1 MVASDARRIATYAR
15 VSSEDQAERGT
26 IRTQADE
33 LDRYLERQ
41 PDAALVRRYVDDG
54 VSGTIP
60 LGERPAGSQLLR
72 DARAGRFTEVL
83 VHKFD
88 RLGRDAPDLLAVGRA
103 LREAGV
109 TLRSLIEGA
118 PDLFMW
124 DILAAVSDNDR
135 RTFLRRSADGTNRAA
150 REGRYVGGIVAF
162 GYVVAGTKPHARLVP
177 DTAPL
182 WATLSAADVVRRMYG
197 WLADGWSC
205 RRIAQDL
212 NGVGVPTHY
221 VRDGRGVRGQ
231 RTRGVWRA
239 GRVRN
244 LLINP
249 IYRGELL
256 YGRRT
261 TKREREQISASV
273 EPLVSVEL
281 WQQAQATLRSNRLV
295 PTTSARSY
303 LLKGVLRCSLCGLT
317 YVGSQGNGATWYR
330 CGGQLVE
337 RGPLPGRCPGHAV
350 KGEAIEPLVWADLE
364 QLLRDPGDLLAEL
377 DLDAERDTERAV
389 AEAEAITLTA
399 ALEALEAQRQ
409 RAVNLA
415 IRGAISDA
423 DLDAELRRIVAER
436 AELDRRLAALTP
448 EPEPEP
454 VVSRDLLADLRTRL
468 DAGLSIEQRQ
478 EIVRLLV
485 AKIVIHTKLLPDGKK
500 TVRAVAEY
508 RIPGVV
514 PTRTGTGSSPR

>member
-1 MVASDARRIATYAR
+1 
-15 VSSEDQAERGT
+15 
-26 IRTQADE
+26 
-33 LDRYLERQ
+33 
-41 PDAALVRRYVDDG
+41 
-54 VSGTIP
+54 
-60 LGERPAGSQLLR
+60 
-72 DARAGRFTEVL
+72 
-83 VHKFD
+83 
-88 RLGRDAPDLLAVGRA
+88 
-103 LREAGV
+103 
-109 TLRSLIEGA
+109 
-118 PDLFMW
+118 
-124 DILAAVSDNDR
+124 
-135 RTFLRRSADGTNRAA
+135 
-150 REGRYVGGIVAF
+150 
-162 GYVVAGTKPHARLVP
+162 
-177 DTAPL
+177 
-182 WATLSAADVVRRMYG
+182 
-197 WLADGWSC
+197 
-205 RRIAQDL
+205 L

-281 WQQAQATLRSNRLV
+281 WEAGQATLRSNRLV

-377 DLDAERDTERAV
+377 DLDAERDTERTV

-436 AELDRRLAALTP
+436 AELERRLAALTP

-485 AKIVIHTKLLPDGKK
+485 AKIVIHTELLPDGKK

-514 PTRTGTGSSPR
+514 PTRTGTGAGQNYTLARRIIELPIGRWRRPLLPAVTPAPCQGALP